1 MNKNFSLLSL
11 LLIVLWCLPSQA
23 QLGFCNG
30 NSGDPIFT
38 EDFGSGTTAGP
49 ALPPGT
55 TSYSFVAGTPTDGSY
70 TISSS
75 TAYYDWHDTPDRTPN
90 DVNGK
95 SFIVNADFTAG
106 EFFRRTVDGL
116 CENTSYEFS
125 SWLIN
130 LLPISGCEG
139 IGIPINVKFQIWDN
153 TDTNLLA
160 NGDTGSIQGTASPQ
174 WRQYGLVFQT
184 LPGQTSVI
192 LKMLNNGE
200 GGCGNDLAIDDIVF
214 KSCGDF
220 IDIID
225 TENNTYLLLCED
237 DGPVTTTLN
246 ANPDFSIYST
256 HAYQWQQSPDGIN
269 WVDIPGATNNTLDVV
284 NLNTSRFYRAKV
296 AEDPINLSNPQCI
309 AISEVFDIIFIP
321 IPDAPQTPI
330 TNISL
335 CPNEN
340 QRISVTVPTGVNVNW
355 YDGEIGG
362 NLLLENS
369 ISFEPLTPGT
379 YYAEAVTIAAQCRS
393 YARTAINVSFYS
405 VPELSDENLTF
416 CEGTSQL
423 LSVEADNMMY
433 QWNTGETTQEIN
445 VTTPGLYSAIVTTP
459 DGCQRTKMI
468 TLEQIEL
475 PIIDRI
481 WSEEYTIT
489 ITTENSGN
497 FDYSLDGTNF
507 TDSPVFENIPGGR
520 YTIFV
525 RERGGC
531 GIVTREFI
539 HLVIPKF
546 FTPNGDYSNDVF
558 QAEGFEFLDAYEIR
572 IYTRYGQLLSLT
584 KNEPMSWDGTYKG
597 SPLPSSDYWYSI
609 IMDGIELKGHFAL
622 KR

>member
-1 MNKNFSLLSL
+1 MFCLS
-11 LLIVLWCLPSQA
+11 IQA
-23 QLGFCNG
+23 QLGFCTG

-38 EDFGSGTTAGP
+38 EDFGSGPTAGP

-55 TSYSFVAGTPTDGSY
+55 TSYSFVTGTPADGSY

-75 TAYYDWHDTPDRTPN
+75 TAYFDWHDTPDRTPN

-130 LLPISGCEG
+130 LLPMSGCG
-139 IGIPINVKFQIWDN
+139 GAGIPINVKFQIWDN

-160 NGDTGSIQGTASPQ
+160 NGDTGPIQGTASPQ

-192 LKMLNNGE
+192 LQMLNNGE

-220 IDIID
+220 IDITD
-225 TENNTYLLLCED
+225 TENNTNLLLCED
-237 DGPVTTTLN
+237 EGPVTTTLN
-246 ANPDFSIYST
+246 ANPDFSIYNT
-256 HAYQWQQSPDGIN
+256 HAYQWQQSPDGTN
-269 WVDIPGATNNTLDVV
+269 WADIPGATNTTFQVV
-284 NLNTSRFYRAKV
+284 NLNVSRFYRAKV
-296 AEDPINLSNPQCI
+296 AEDAINLSNPQCI
-309 AISEVFDIIFIP
+309 AISEVFDIIYISIP
-321 IPDAPQTPI
+321 EAPLIAQANI
-330 TNISL
+330 TL

-340 QRISVTVPTGVNVNW
+340 ERISVNVPPGTIVNW
-355 YDGEIGG
+355 YNQEVGG

-369 ISFEPLTPGT
+369 ISFELLAPGT
-379 YYAEAVTIAAQCRS
+379 YFAEAVTTAAQCSS
-393 YARTAINVSFYS
+393 YTRTAINVAFYT
-405 VPELSDENLTF
+405 VPEITDERLTF
-416 CEGTSQL
+416 CEGTSRTLQ
-423 LSVEADNMMY
+423 VEANNMFY
-433 QWNTGETTQEIN
+433 LWNTGETTQAIS
-445 VTTPGLYSAIVTTP
+445 VTTPGIYSAIVTTP
-459 DGCQRTKMI
+459 DGCQRTKNI
-468 TLEQIEL
+468 SLEQIDL
-475 PIIDRI
+475 PAIGRI
-481 WSEEYTIT
+481 WSEEYTLYVA
-489 ITTENSGN
+489 TENNGN

-507 TDSPVFENIPGGR
+507 KDSPVFENTPGGR
-520 YTIFV
+520 YTVFV

-531 GIVTREFI
+531 GIVTKEFI

-558 QAEGFEFLDAYEIR
+558 QPEGFEFLDAYEIS
-572 IYTRYGQLLSLT
+572 IYTRYGQLLAFT
-584 KNEPMSWDGTYKG
+584 KNQPMSWDGTYNG

-609 IMDGIELKGHFAL
+609 KTDGVELKGHFAL